1 MTINLNLPEDIAQH
15 LAAHGEDLSRVAL
28 EAIAIEGY
36 RSGNLKGYEV
46 RRLLGFQTRYELD
59 GFLKQHNVWEKAY
72 SLEDLQKDEETWK
85 RLYKKAG

>member
-1 MTINLNLPEDIAQH
+1 MTINLNVPEDIAQH
-15 LAAHGEDLSRVAL
+15 LAAHGQDLSRVAL

-36 RSGNLKGYEV
+36 RSGTLTGYEV

-72 SLEDLQKDEETWK
+72 SLEDFQKDEETWQRFNQK
-85 RLYKKAG
+85 TG